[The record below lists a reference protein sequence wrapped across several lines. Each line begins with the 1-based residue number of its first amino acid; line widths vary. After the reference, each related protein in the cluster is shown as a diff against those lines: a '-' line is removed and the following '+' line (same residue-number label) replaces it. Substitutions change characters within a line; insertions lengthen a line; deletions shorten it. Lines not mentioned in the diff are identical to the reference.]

1 MGPRNQIQIISE
13 PEAAATYALDALDP
27 HDVRVDD
34 TFVLCDA
41 GGGTVDLISYTVS
54 QLRPMLKIEEAASG
68 TGGLCGSTYL
78 NRIFEQFLIAK
89 FGQNEGW
96 EDDVIEEASSFL
108 NGVSRTDLSRHPKD
122 SRRSLSRTLGL
133 RLNGVA
139 DRSFRLSE
147 DLLETRM
154 SLSLYLVYNHALLDI
169 LLI

>member
-1 MGPRNQIQIISE
+1 MGRGNQLQIISE

-27 HDVRVDD
+27 HDVKVDD

-54 QLRPMLKIEEAASG
+54 GLKPMLKIEEAASG

-89 FGQNEGW
+89 FGQNDGW
-96 EDDVIEEASSFL
+96 EDDVIEEASWFL

-122 SRRSLSRTLGL
+122 SRRSLSPTL
-133 RLNGVA
+133 
-139 DRSFRLSE
+139 
-147 DLLETRM
+147 
-154 SLSLYLVYNHALLDI
+154 
-169 LLI
+169 

>member
-1 MGPRNQIQIISE
+1 MGRGNQLQIISE

-27 HDVRVDD
+27 HDVKVDD

-54 QLRPMLKIEEAASG
+54 GLKPMLKIEEAASG

-89 FGQNEGW
+89 FGQNDGW
-96 EDDVIEEASSFL
+96 EDDVIEEASWFL

-122 SRRSLSRTLGL
+122 SRRSLSPTLWS
-133 RLNGVA
+133 RLNAVA
-139 DRSFRLSE
+139 DQSFRSSE
-147 DLLETRM
+147 YSLETLM
-154 SLSLYLVYNHALLDI
+154 SLSLYLV
-169 LLI
+169 

>member
-1 MGPRNQIQIISE
+1 MGRGDKLQIISE

-27 HDVRVDD
+27 HDLKVDD

-54 QLRPMLKIEEAASG
+54 ELRPTLKIEEAASG

-96 EDDVIEEASSFL
+96 EDDVIEEASWSIH
-108 NGVSRTDLSRHPKD
+108 GVTRTDLSRHPKD
-122 SRRSLSRTLGL
+122 SRRSLSHL
-133 RLNGVA
+133 RLKTKC
-139 DRSFRLSE
+139 SS
-147 DLLETRM
+147 
-154 SLSLYLVYNHALLDI
+154 
-169 LLI
+169 

>member
-1 MGPRNQIQIISE
+1 MGRGDKLQIISE

-27 HDVRVDD
+27 HDLKVDD

-54 QLRPMLKIEEAASG
+54 ELRPTLKVEEAASG

-96 EDDVIEEASSFL
+96 EDDVIEEASWSIH
-108 NGVSRTDLSRHPKD
+108 GVTRTDLSRHPKD
-122 SRRSLSRTLGL
+122 SRRSLSHLGL
-133 RLNGVA
+133 KTKC
-139 DRSFRLSE
+139 SS
-147 DLLETRM
+147 
-154 SLSLYLVYNHALLDI
+154 
-169 LLI
+169 